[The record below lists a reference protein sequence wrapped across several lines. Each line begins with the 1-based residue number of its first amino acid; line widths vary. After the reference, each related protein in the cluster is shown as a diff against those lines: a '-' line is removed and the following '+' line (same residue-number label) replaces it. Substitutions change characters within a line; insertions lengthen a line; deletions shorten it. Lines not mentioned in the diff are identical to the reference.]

1 MSESNNA
8 EVSVP
13 GNKKNRGPRKKRSW
27 IKQIKKKL
35 SAIVRRMPFGHT
47 IRGKLTAVLIVCM
60 GLSLVMILLACNL
73 LLARFYSSHMKKMLA
88 QTYNQVNSLTGD
100 SEDIYNILSKKFHTT
115 ENINMVIGRFNYA
128 GTSVKVDF
136 STSSAGY
143 VGRRNMEKLFRLA
156 WSSGADG
163 EVWKY
168 NSGKKRKGSYLILKN
183 HDVDLNT
190 DYYNLVGTLDNQHII
205 VIQTPLENI
214 ETIADICNRFITVVA
229 VIATVIGIIIMM
241 IVSDT
246 FSKPIRNMAHVAH
259 RMAELDF
266 DSRVTKFTYDEI
278 GDLGHSMNHMSE
290 NLETAIGELKTANNE
305 LRKDLNQKTKMEE
318 MRTDFLSQV
327 SHELKTPIALIQ
339 GYAEG
344 LKDNIMD
351 DEESKDFYCDVI
363 IDEAGK
369 MNKMVRNLLTLNE
382 IEFGQNN
389 VHFERFDLCELIRN
403 VVMHTE
409 KLNENVN
416 ASIHLDLPEEP
427 VSAWADEFMIE
438 EVVTNYFTN
447 ALHYVSKGGNIRVY
461 LEKRGDDTR
470 VHVYNDGKQIPEED
484 IDKLWIKF
492 YKVDKARSRSY
503 GGNGIGLS
511 IVSAIMKVHNKAYG
525 VTNCDHGVDFY
536 FDVDTG
542 R

>member
-1 MSESNNA
+1 MSEGSNEA
-8 EVSVP
+8 VSVP
-13 GNKKNRGPRKKRSW
+13 VAEKKDRHRKKHSW
-27 IKQIKKKL
+27 KNKFKKKW

-60 GLSLVMILLACNL
+60 GLSLVMILLASNL
-73 LLARFYSSHMKKMLA
+73 LLARFYSGHMKKMLA
-88 QTYNQVNSLTGD
+88 QTYSQVNSLTGD

-115 ENINMVIGRFNYA
+115 ENINMVIGKFNYA
-128 GTSVKVDF
+128 GTAVKVDF

-168 NSGKKRKGSYLILKN
+168 NNGKKQKGSYLILKN

-214 ETIADICNRFITVVA
+214 ETIADICNHFITVVA

-305 LRKDLNQKTKMEE
+305 LRKDLNQKTKLEE

-351 DEESKDFYCDVI
+351 DEESKEFYCDVI

-409 KLNENVN
+409 KLNEDVN
-416 ASIHLDLPEEP
+416 ASIQLDLPEEP

-492 YKVDKARSRSY
+492 YKVDKARSRVY

-511 IVSAIMKVHNKAYG
+511 IVSAIMKVHNKDYG
-525 VTNCDHGVDFY
+525 VTNCEHGVDFY
-536 FDVDTG
+536 FDVDTE